1 MSREKN
7 RQTHRSAKSTV
18 GSRILWGQEHFGVK
32 NTLGPRVDFWNWN
45 EVGKENL
52 TTVIPTGSELPV
64 QGGTGRGRDP
74 QREEPGRG
82 PAWGWQL
89 GCLLVWVDQAVCCL
103 HGHTGFT
110 WPALGGLMKQF
121 SVDRPQAGARPP
133 HPAGRICS
141 SSACHPRRHGPA
153 STALL
158 GPSPAHL
165 SQGVALPTD
174 AVTLSLKV
182 K

>member
-1 MSREKN
+1 MAVQGVEGQGRVPAGAGVGGVSHVSREKN
-7 RQTHRSAKSTV
+7 RQTHRSAKSTL

-103 HGHTGFT
+103 HGHTGFI

-121 SVDRPQAGARPP
+121 PILR
-133 HPAGRICS
+133 
-141 SSACHPRRHGPA
+141 
-153 STALL
+153 
-158 GPSPAHL
+158 
-165 SQGVALPTD
+165 
-174 AVTLSLKV
+174 
-182 K
+182 